1 MKSLFTALLLITNLS
16 YFADAQTKTNAPRT
30 VTDFYMQ
37 MPMSFVDDT
46 EGDAE
51 RRERIAVED
60 TANGYL
66 ELSPTFD
73 QDKREYTEIALF
85 KKSSGGYVIGIV
97 HVGCTENCSSGVQ
110 FVESRADR

>member
-1 MKSLFTALLLITNLS
+1 
-16 YFADAQTKTNAPRT
+16 
-30 VTDFYMQ
+30 MQ

-97 HVGCTENCSSGVQ
+97 HVDCTENCSSGVQ